1 MGFSVLR
8 AITLRGVTASGEDME
23 GCQVAADQCLF
34 LGAGPVFELPFAP
47 YSFGS
52 GAMVLGIDDL
62 ADMKEASGSAPFAT
76 PVLPKT
82 AREIVGLPHV
92 QTAV

>member
-1 MGFSVLR
+1 
-8 AITLRGVTASGEDME
+8 
-23 GCQVAADQCLF
+23 
-34 LGAGPVFELPFAP
+34 
-47 YSFGS
+47 
-52 GAMVLGIDDL
+52 MVLGIDDL